1 MKRTTISRTGFRVAL
16 AAPLAAVAALALGPA
31 IAAAAPGEADTVCAD
46 FLAMRP
52 EHQAGVVRD
61 ILSLR
66 GPGFSTASS
75 VSQVNAAVAGCQASF
90 GASVADVIGR

>member
-1 MKRTTISRTGFRVAL
+1 MKHTTVLRTGSRLAL
-16 AAPLAAVAALALGPA
+16 AAPLAAVAALAFGPA
-31 IAAAAPGEADTVCAD
+31 LAVAEQGEASTACAD

-52 EHQAGVVRD
+52 EHQAGVVRG

-75 VSQVNAAVAGCQASF
+75 VSQVDLAVAGCQARV
-90 GASVADVIGR
+90 GDSVADVIGR